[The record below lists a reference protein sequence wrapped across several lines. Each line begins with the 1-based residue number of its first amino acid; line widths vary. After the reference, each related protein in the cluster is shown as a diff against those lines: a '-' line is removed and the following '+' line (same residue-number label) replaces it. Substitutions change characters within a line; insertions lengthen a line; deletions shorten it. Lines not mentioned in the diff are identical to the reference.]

1 MTKPWADAYQ
11 RAIVPGFAEQAIPD
25 GYALRCVNREACAE
39 AFRHVIAE
47 GYAMAAIGLP
57 IARIR
62 APQDPGEQLA
72 FWLGY
77 VAWFEEGGTK

>member
-1 MTKPWADAYQ
+1 MTKPWTDAYQ

-39 AFRHVIAE
+39 AFRHEIAE
-47 GYAMAAIGLP
+47 GYAAAVTGVP
-57 IARIR
+57 TARLGTPTDT
-62 APQDPGEQLA
+62 AQQLA

-77 VAWFEEGGTK
+77 LAAFEEAPE